1 MNEERCVHCYWH
13 GTWQD
18 LLLHEY
24 KHNPAPRPSSRQE
37 PTPAEVEAAI
47 ASIATA
53 IPNK

>member
-1 MNEERCVHCYWH
+1 MNEERCVHCDWR

-24 KHNPAPRPSSRQE
+24 KHNPAPQPERRQG
-37 PTPAEVEAAI
+37 PTQTEVDEAI
-47 ASIATA
+47 ASIVTA